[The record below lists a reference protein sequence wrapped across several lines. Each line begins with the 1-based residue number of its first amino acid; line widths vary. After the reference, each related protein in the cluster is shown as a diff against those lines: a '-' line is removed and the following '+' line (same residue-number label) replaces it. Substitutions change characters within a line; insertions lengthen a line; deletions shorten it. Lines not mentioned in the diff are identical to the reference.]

1 MIELSEQAGH
11 KIREMLKEE
20 ESPENLYLR
29 VGVQGGG
36 CSGFTYGMGFDEN
49 KTDQDQE
56 LTIQGIRVLV
66 DKDSEKLIRGLQID
80 YKESM
85 MGGGFTIH
93 NPNAIAT
100 CGCGTSFRTADEEGT
115 PEKC

>member
-1 MIELSEQAGH
+1 MIRLTEQASY
-11 KIREMLKEE
+11 KVQEMLKEE
-20 ESPENLYLR
+20 DHPEKLFLR
-29 VGVQGGG
+29 VGVTGGG
-36 CSGFTYGMGFDEN
+36 CSGFTYSLGFDEN
-49 KTDQDQE
+49 KREDDEE
-56 LTIQGIRVLV
+56 LSLHGIRILV
-66 DKDSEKLIRGLQID
+66 NKEDEKLIKGLEIG

-100 CGCGTSFRTADEEGT
+100 CGCGTSFKTATDEGT